1 MQQFKQLFQRMNLD
15 SDVRNLQSGEYR
27 LLKNGINVQATSVKS
42 LQSVITSV
50 YGNALVTN
58 ASLEANSV
66 VVGFLEDRVNNRAFF
81 AVYNPNNN
89 HTIYQVTSALSISTV
104 LRTSLFGFG
113 ATDFVDMDIIGD
125 ILVLSNGNNEIK
137 KINVAYAAAGNY
149 GTVTEEKITLLKRA
163 PHYPLLIKKSNDGT
177 FGNDFLGG
185 VFVFMTYRYIYED
198 NEISAWAPPAFAPH
212 FSTGQLNR
220 VNYVISGSETI
231 PTTVK
236 RIDFA
241 AWLNDSSELIIFE
254 TKDVSGG
261 VAPSLDYFYNKTGYT
276 ADDSG
281 SVKWNDSV
289 PLKSKSI
296 RFCENRLFTFNN
308 TEGFA
313 IPKSKLSGFTVAAS
327 PLSAGINV
335 STVATGQF
343 GIKPDSVSGI
353 LVSWD
358 DNGSMSTNKITVPDD
373 LVGTI
378 SVSMDIE
385 IAWAAGSGSVF
396 FKIQKNGVD
405 LVTSDVISYPT
416 TSGTITENTPQTNIS
431 LSAGDEITVRI
442 YGTGSVDDEVSI
454 ATTSTLI
461 FQVSGTQSQPLKNRG
476 LYSVGIAFFDRFGR
490 LIGIRE
496 AQNQVDVPDRDEN
509 ALTIDDVYQ
518 IAWDLTGVALADI
531 PLSAHYYTLMKTKCL
546 NVSYFITGRTADIF
560 FYEKA
565 SNGTIS
571 YNKTYSNNN
580 TGLAIDISHLAD
592 EYQQGYTFSAGDRLF
607 IYNSDGTTKDFIIRS
622 QDGRFVYVDNFDLP
636 GMLSAA
642 TNRYFEIYT
651 PKSPSVN
658 EPFFE
663 AMMSINGYIR
673 TAKIPITNPGTVSR
687 AFSILQA
694 DGTTNTGYRLIGD
707 CIFDDGFGFEGLRT
721 SDYTYAASGY
731 AATAPYSNT
740 REPLA
745 RGAVIAMNYLG
756 KFWDKWIQTVGKRAA
771 VVPLVDGAEINKY
784 SYVRFSQPYIQNS
797 LINGTNT
804 FEAADEYPLPIENG
818 EGTMLVRAG
827 DVLVGIHKVETTAIY
842 VGEGF
847 INTSSGTSFLS
858 KTEGVIGDDRKY
870 LGGHGTTHQS
880 SVVSRNSRV
889 YFYDS
894 RKGCIVRRAQDGLTI
909 ISDYGVKGLVAYL
922 AKIHNADTANS
933 KIVAGW
939 DPQYD
944 CYCISFFLTGG
955 SYNFTLYFHE
965 KSNSWVCATDEMPER
980 WGILEQRKIGF
991 LAGGLWIQTVE
1002 ANYNNWFGVQYNRRL
1017 EFEISP
1023 IQSLVHLWD
1032 ALEVDVE
1039 RIYATAGTNEDVVLL
1054 YHENGGTLQTKI
1066 NYADFQLKE
1075 GVYRSSFFRWLHDI
1089 TFQNQTE
1096 SKYKSPHQVRGQ
1108 SAFLVI
1114 TYNGTD
1120 KNVMKSI
1127 TVFYTPSMNSSP

>member
-15 SDVRNLQSGEYR
+15 ADVRNLQSGEYR

-58 ASLEANSV
+58 ASLEADSV

-81 AVYNPNNN
+81 AVHNQNNN
-89 HTIYQVTSALSISTV
+89 HTIYQVTSALSISIV

-125 ILVLSNGNNEIK
+125 ILILSNGNNEIK

-220 VNYVISGSETI
+220 VNYVMPGSETI

-313 IPKSKLSGFTVAAS
+313 IPKSKLSGFTVQAS
-327 PLSAGINV
+327 KISEGFDTT
-335 STVATGQF
+335 TVATGQ
-343 GIKPDSVSGI
+343 SVTALQSSGADVIWNNTGFMQSNVYTVPNDCTARIFAELDISGI
-353 LVSWD
+353 SWSLP
-358 DNGSMSTNKITVPDD
+358 GQLIQF
-373 LVGTI
+373 
-378 SVSMDIE
+378 DIL
-385 IAWAAGSGSVF
+385 
-396 FKIQKNGVD
+396 KNG
-405 LVTSDVISYPT
+405 LSIGTSSDITEPT
-416 TSGTITENTPQTNIS
+416 TSGTITLT
-431 LSAGDEITVRI
+431 LSGVELIAGDLIKVRVRSIDPGASFTIDSGDFEFEI
-442 YGTGSVDDEVSI
+442 SS
-454 ATTSTLI
+454 SNSLL
-461 FQVSGTQSQPLKNRG
+461 LKNRG
-476 LYSVGIAFFDRFGR
+476 LYGVAILFFDKLGRF
-490 LIGIRE
+490 IGIRE

-509 ALTIDDVYQ
+509 ALTIADVYT
-518 IAWDLTGVALADI
+518 ISWDLTGVALADI
-531 PLSAHYYTLMKTKCL
+531 PFQAYYYTLMKTKCL

-560 FYEKA
+560 FYKKEA
-565 SNGTIS
+565 DGTYS
-571 YNKTYSNNN
+571 YNKTYSGNN

-592 EYQQGYTFSAGDRLF
+592 QYQQGYTFSAGDRVF

-622 QDGRFVYVDNFDLP
+622 QDGRFIYVDNFNLP
-636 GMLSAA
+636 GISSAA

-658 EPFFE
+658 EPFYE
-663 AMMSINGYIR
+663 AMFLSGGFIA
-673 TAKIPITNPGTVSR
+673 TAKMAITNPASGSR
-687 AFSILQA
+687 AFSVASASPSLDPTSRI
-694 DGTTNTGYRLIGD
+694 IGD
-707 CIFDDGFGFEGLRT
+707 CVFDDGFGFEGLRT
-721 SDYTYAASGY
+721 FDYTYASGGY
-731 AATAPYSNT
+731 SPTSPYTNT
-740 REPLA
+740 RQTTT
-745 RGAVIAMNYLG
+745 RGAVISMNYLG

-827 DVLVGIHKVETTAIY
+827 DVLVGIHKIETTAIY

-909 ISDYGVKGLVAYL
+909 ISDYGIKGLVAHL

-944 CYCISFFLTGG
+944 CYCISFFLTGS

-965 KSNSWVCATDEMPER
+965 KSNSWICATDEMPER

-1023 IQSLVHLWD
+1023 MQSLVHLWD